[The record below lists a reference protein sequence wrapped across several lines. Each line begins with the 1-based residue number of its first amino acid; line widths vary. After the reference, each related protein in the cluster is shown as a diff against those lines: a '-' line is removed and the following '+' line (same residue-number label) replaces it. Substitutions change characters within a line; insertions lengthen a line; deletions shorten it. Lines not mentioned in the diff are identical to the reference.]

1 MFNKYENL
9 LTGKHILVVE
19 DNAINQMLLKH
30 TLTKSGAKI
39 TIACNGLDAL
49 EVLKNITVDLILM
62 DIQMP
67 ELDGYQT
74 TQIIRKELQ
83 LSLPIV
89 AMTALAL
96 HGEEQKCITTGMNG
110 YMSKPFSLEVFYQTL
125 QKVLSEP
132 EAVFVPSVISQ
143 GDLYLDIE
151 NLLNITGDDTA
162 YLQTLV
168 SSFTT
173 GLEKSISKLENYI
186 AVQKWD
192 QVQTVAQQAMLSLE
206 IIQSRQIKELLQH
219 IEWACT
225 HNTEKQFLPAWLM
238 QLKRKTL
245 IAKELLYKNFRIVN
259 AEAMVA

>member
-1 MFNKYENL
+1 MFNKYETL

-39 TIACNGLDAL
+39 TIACNGLEAL
-49 EVLKNITVDLILM
+49 QVLKNTTADLILM

-83 LSLPIV
+83 LGLPIV

-96 HGEEQKCITTGMNG
+96 HGEEQKCIAAGMNG

-125 QKVLSEP
+125 QKVFSEP
-132 EAVFVPSVISQ
+132 EAVFLPRVISN

-151 NLLNITGDDTA
+151 NLLKITGNDA
-162 YLQTLV
+162 EYLQTLV
-168 SSFTT
+168 SSFIT
-173 GLEKSISKLENYI
+173 GLEKSIIKLENCI

-192 QVQTVAQQAMLSLE
+192 QVQTFAQQAMFSLE
-206 IIQSRQIKELLQH
+206 IIQSRQIKELLLH

-225 HNTEKQFLPAWLM
+225 HNTEKQLLSSWLM

-245 IAKELLYKNFRIVN
+245 IAKELLHKNFKIVN
-259 AEAMVA
+259 EEAMVA